1 MKINVSWLRR
11 YVEITG
17 DPRDLANDLTMFGV
31 NVEGV
36 HALAPEFSG
45 VVFGKVLEVKRHPK
59 ADRLTMCTV
68 DVGGARPLS
77 VICGAPNV
85 RAGLGVPV
93 ALDGAVLAGGAKIKR
108 SKIRGEVSEGMICS
122 EIELGVGDDADGI
135 MELDFEEKPGTRL
148 EGKLGETSY
157 IFDVEVTP
165 NRPDLLSHVG
175 IAREVA
181 ALYRR
186 ELRLPEIFPLE
197 AGDVFNLT
205 IENGRDC
212 PRYTAVLVD
221 DVVVGPSPPWMQRLL
236 TSVGMRPINN
246 IVDATNFVLMEL
258 GQPLHAF
265 DRDRLAKD
273 AIVVR
278 RAKEGETI
286 MTLDGTS
293 RELDPGILVIA
304 DGERPAAIAGVM
316 GGMDAEVGEG
326 TTRILIESA
335 MFDPKLVRRARQRFK
350 LDTEASYRFEREGD
364 VGVML
369 AAASRAA
376 RLIADMRAGSPL
388 ARCTDAIHEARSLEP
403 RSIRLRTAQVNRL
416 MGTALDAADVAAL
429 LDRLGLSSR
438 PAGEGLEVSVPTVRR
453 DLREEIDLVEEAA
466 RVYGYE
472 RIGLDEK
479 THSSMFASAS
489 ASERR
494 SQGIITYLVSRGFA
508 EVVTSSFMDPGDPA
522 RMGWDASDERS
533 RPLKVANPLTEN
545 QSTLRTSLIP
555 GLLGVVKR
563 NAPAECE
570 EIRIFELGKIFIPA
584 AVGSGLPREEHHLAG
599 LVARS
604 AAPLQWLEKERRADF
619 FDMKGE
625 LESLLEQLG
634 FSAGVTM
641 SASRE
646 RSGRI
651 FRWHAGSVRIAEGGV
666 VAEGT
671 VERFDID
678 SPIFFFDLNLDAVPV
693 ESMGWLRLS
702 PVSPYPAVKRDLCIV
717 VSEKVAYAEVRGVI
731 LRNTKYLDSIRLFDY
746 YRGGH
751 LGEGKRSY
759 TFRLNFRSAEG
770 TLDGVAV
777 DQEVQRILGALQR
790 ELQAILRT
798 E

>member
-11 YVEITG
+11 YVEITE

-31 NVEGV
+31 NVENV
-36 HALAPEFSG
+36 TALAPEFKG
-45 VVFGKVLEVKRHPK
+45 VVYGKVLEVKKHPK

-68 DVGGARPLS
+68 DVGGARPLG

-85 RAGLGVPV
+85 RAGLAVPV
-93 ALDGAVLAGGAKIKR
+93 ALDGAVLAGGVTIKR

-122 EIELGVGDDADGI
+122 EIELGVGDDAAGI
-135 MELDFEEKPGTRL
+135 MQLDFEEKPGTSL
-148 EGKLGETSY
+148 EGRLGETSY

-165 NRPDLLSHVG
+165 NRPDLLSHFG

-186 ELRLPEIFPLE
+186 ELRTPELFPLE
-197 AGDVFNLT
+197 AGEAFDLT
-205 IENGRDC
+205 IESGRDC
-212 PRYTAVLVD
+212 PRYTAVLVEG
-221 DVVVGPSPPWMQRLL
+221 VNVAQSPPWMQRLL
-236 TSVGMRPINN
+236 SSVGMRSINN

-278 RAKEGETI
+278 RAREGETI
-286 MTLDGTS
+286 TTLDGVL
-293 RELDPGILVIA
+293 RACDPGILVIA
-304 DGERPAAIAGVM
+304 DAERPVAIAGVM
-316 GGMDAEVGEG
+316 GGHDAEVSEA
-326 TTRILIESA
+326 TKRILIESA
-335 MFDPKLVRRARQRFK
+335 MFDPKLIRRARQRFK

-369 AAASRAA
+369 QAAARAA
-376 RLIADMRAGSPL
+376 WLIADMGAGTPL
-388 ARCTDAIHEARSLEP
+388 PRCSDAIGDPRSLEP
-403 RSIRLRTAQVNRL
+403 RSIHLRTSQVNRL
-416 MGTALDAADVAAL
+416 MGTALDAADVSAL
-429 LDRLGLSSR
+429 LERLELPSR
-438 PAGEGLEVSVPTVRR
+438 PAGDGLDVTIPSVRR
-453 DLREEIDLVEEAA
+453 DLREEIDLVEETA

-472 RIGLDEK
+472 RIGLDEAA
-479 THSSMFASAS
+479 HCSLFASAS
-489 ASERR
+489 PSARR
-494 SQGIITYLVSRGFA
+494 DESIIAYLAARGFA
-508 EVVTSSFMDPGDPA
+508 EVITSSFMDPGDPG
-522 RMGWDASDERS
+522 RMGWDPADERS
-533 RPLKVANPLTEN
+533 RPLVLQNPLTEN

-563 NAPAECE
+563 NGPAECE
-570 EIRIFELGKIFIPA
+570 EIRICELGKIFVPA
-584 AVGSGLPREEHHLAG
+584 AAGSGLPREEHHLAG
-599 LVARS
+599 LIARR
-604 AAPLQWLEKERRADF
+604 AGPLQWLEKERQADF

-634 FSAGVTM
+634 FTVGLAMSSA
-641 SASRE
+641 RE
-646 RSGRI
+646 RSGRL
-651 FRWHAGSVRIAEGGV
+651 FRWQAASAV
-666 VAEGT
+666 VAEGGPIS
-671 VERFDID
+671 EAASGRFDVD
-678 SPIFFFDLNLDAVPV
+678 FPIFYFDVNLNQIPV
-693 ESMGWLRLS
+693 EGLGW
-702 PVSPYPAVKRDLCIV
+702 PAYGAVSPYPAVKRDLCIV
-717 VSEKVAYAEVRGVI
+717 VDQRVSCAEVRGVI
-731 LRNTKYLDSIRLFDY
+731 VRNSKLLDSLRLFDY

-759 TFRLNFRSAEG
+759 TFRMSFRSAEG